1 MSGLICDSTFEEHW
15 CLKCF
20 LIVWQSVVPW
30 VNSQLLHIL
39 KKRLFYSWALFM
51 KSHLTSAYSKFSVQN
66 TPKKDLNMFK
76 ICTQTYPTPPPPKK
90 KIILTIYKVDFFMEI
105 ETLATCF
112 KDMYH
117 IYNFYNNFKKIWDNK
132 VNLISGPVNIPVH
145 VYVHA
150 PDSVCIYLKS
160 DG

>member
-1 MSGLICDSTFEEHW
+1 MLCLEWIHNCYIYLKRDSSIHGLFSWNLTW
-15 CLKCF
+15 
-20 LIVWQSVVPW
+20 
-30 VNSQLLHIL
+30 LLHIQNSLSKIPQKVILICSRFVL
-39 KKRLFYSWALFM
+39 KLIL
-51 KSHLTSAYSKFSVQN
+51 
-66 TPKKDLNMFK
+66 
-76 ICTQTYPTPPPPKK
+76 PPPPKKK

>member
-1 MSGLICDSTFEEHW
+1 MGSFHEISLDFCI
-15 CLKCF
+15 
-20 LIVWQSVVPW
+20 
-30 VNSQLLHIL
+30 
-39 KKRLFYSWALFM
+39 
-51 KSHLTSAYSKFSVQN
+51 
-66 TPKKDLNMFK
+66 FK
-76 ICTQTYPTPPPPKK
+76 ILCP
-90 KIILTIYKVDFFMEI
+90 TIYKVDFFMEI

-145 VYVHA
+145 EYVHA